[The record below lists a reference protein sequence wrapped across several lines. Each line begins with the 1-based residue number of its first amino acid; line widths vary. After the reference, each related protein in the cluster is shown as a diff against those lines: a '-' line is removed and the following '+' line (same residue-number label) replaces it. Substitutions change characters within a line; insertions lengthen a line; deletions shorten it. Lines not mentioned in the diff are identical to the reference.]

1 MGVEDHFSNPGDRKG
16 SGGAKEYEVK
26 TIFLLGVFLNFMLI
40 LIWAMLQEYGGLFV
54 AVVSGALCMVGAAYS
69 R

>member
-1 MGVEDHFSNPGDRKG
+1 M
-16 SGGAKEYEVK
+16 K